1 MGNALG
7 HSLHLCLSAA
17 IDPGPGLGLGLT
29 VFKRKQYLV
38 LCKIKDLVST
48 YLLSVVATPVQL
60 DHSHPSVLHQS
71 LR

>member
-29 VFKRKQYLV
+29 VFKRKT
-38 LCKIKDLVST
+38 IF
-48 YLLSVVATPVQL
+48 SVM
-60 DHSHPSVLHQS
+60 
-71 LR
+71 